1 MIMHLAL
8 VTEEDYPALKCIC
21 DRSVTGDSYE
31 DYVNRLLERR
41 NGLKKLGLDVR
52 LVPISP
58 DAFVAQFEERRK
70 ATWPDL
76 MQYTRIAYGGGSRSA
91 AADLRSNSA
100 L

>member
-8 VTEEDYPALKCIC
+8 VTEEDYPAMKCIC

-31 DYVNRLLERR
+31 DYVGRLLERR
-41 NGLKKLGLDVR
+41 SGLKKLGMEVL

-76 MQYTRIAYGGGSRSA
+76 MQYTRLAYGKGFRG
-91 AADLRSNSA
+91 NSTDTRENFR